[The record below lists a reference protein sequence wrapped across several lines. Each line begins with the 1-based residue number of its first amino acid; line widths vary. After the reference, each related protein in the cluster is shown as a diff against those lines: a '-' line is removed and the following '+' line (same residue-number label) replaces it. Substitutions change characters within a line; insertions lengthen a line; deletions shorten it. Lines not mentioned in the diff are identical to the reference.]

1 MSALAPTA
9 VPNLNAPNL
18 IAPNVSGPK
27 VSGPNVNEHTGAFPA
42 SASPQPV
49 VPPQLV
55 VSGKGITKSYYTGR
69 METRVLEDVSLQ
81 VAQGEF
87 LYLVGPSGSGKTTLL
102 SILGCVLT
110 ADTGSLQLAGQD
122 VTRLSD
128 QQRTRFR
135 CHNIGFVFQRFH
147 LFGGLTAWENVAV
160 AFRLLGVPG
169 RKARTE
175 SLELLARVGLSNR
188 SSHKISQLSIG
199 QRQRVALA
207 RALAGNPPLIL
218 ADEPTA
224 SLDAESGLQ
233 AVQLL
238 RTLCQEIGTTVV
250 VVTHDDRIKHLAD
263 RVLSLSEG
271 RIVGELSREAR
282 ILMQEAGPN
291 PEPGRLANC
300 GV

>member
-1 MSALAPTA
+1 MSAT
-9 VPNLNAPNL
+9 
-18 IAPNVSGPK
+18 S
-27 VSGPNVNEHTGAFPA
+27 T
-42 SASPQPV
+42 
-49 VPPQLV
+49 QLV
-55 VSGKGITKSYYTGR
+55 VSGKGISKAYHTGR
-69 METRVLEDVSLQ
+69 IETRVLEDISLQ
-81 VAQGEF
+81 VARGEF
-87 LYLVGPSGSGKTTLL
+87 VYLVGPSGSGKTTLL
-102 SILGCVLT
+102 SILGCVLSP
-110 ADTGSLQLAGQD
+110 DTGSLELAGQD

-160 AFRLLGVPG
+160 AFRLLGVSG
-169 RKARTE
+169 RKAKLE
-175 SLELLARVGLSNR
+175 SLELLERVGLANR
-188 SSHKISQLSIG
+188 TNHKISQLSIG

-238 RTLCQEIGTTVV
+238 RRLCHEIGTTVV

-271 RIVGELSREAR
+271 RIVGEMSRDAR
-282 ILMQEAGPN
+282 TLLQEADPN
-291 PEPGRLANC
+291 PEPGLLASC